1 MASARAVERTSDVC
15 TGQFF
20 HVITDIIL
28 MVGCI
33 ISILIPVAEKYIT
46 RLHRLCIFLAAAET
60 LITVLKKKAFYCL
73 SEYLSSLSMI
83 VQLYLYFTGYPRR
96 EQEKE
101 NKKAVGSAQ
110 SESNYLNCF

>member
-1 MASARAVERTSDVC
+1 MSVQNCLSVIFRTSDVC

-46 RLHRLCIFLAAAET
+46 RLHRLSIFLAAAET
-60 LITVLKKKAFYCL
+60 LIPVLKKQRKHF
-73 SEYLSSLSMI
+73 I
-83 VQLYLYFTGYPRR
+83 V
-96 EQEKE
+96 
-101 NKKAVGSAQ
+101 
-110 SESNYLNCF
+110 